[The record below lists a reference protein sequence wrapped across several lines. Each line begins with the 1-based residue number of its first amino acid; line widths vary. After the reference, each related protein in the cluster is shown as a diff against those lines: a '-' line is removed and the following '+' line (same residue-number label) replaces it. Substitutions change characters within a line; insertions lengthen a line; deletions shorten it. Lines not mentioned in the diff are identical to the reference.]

1 MENEKPIG
9 ELSLIIEMF
18 LSGFLFL
25 FILIINLVMASYG
38 YKMEKEDYD
47 PDADLR
53 KINNNPKKFQNGI
66 MIALIE
72 HGSVIALTILLFIT
86 FSSYNLSLGVV
97 WLIFRTAEGLI
108 QFINEPSYYRLLNIA
123 KQYSS
128 NNSEKDA
135 LSKLAKN
142 LFKTKDQRFKFAMIC
157 WSIGTSAFSIV
168 LVISEVVPAIL
179 GWLGII
185 ASILVGLT
193 TGVKL
198 VKPSSKDLTAI
209 GGLIAILF
217 EVIIGIALLYYSI
230 I

>member
-1 MENEKPIG
+1 MIV
-9 ELSLIIEMF
+9 EMF

-53 KINNNPKKFQNGI
+53 KINNNPKKFKTGI
-66 MIALIE
+66 ALALIE
-72 HGSVIALTILLFIT
+72 HASVITLTVLLFVT
-86 FSSYNLSLGVV
+86 FSSYNMTLGII

-108 QFINEPSYYRLLNIA
+108 QFINEPSYSRLLNIA

-128 NNSEKDA
+128 SNSEKDS
-135 LSKLAKN
+135 LGNLAKD

-157 WSIGTSAFSIV
+157 WSIGTLAFSIV
-168 LVISEVVPAIL
+168 LAISEVVPAII

-193 TGVKL
+193 TGMKL
-198 VKPSSKDLTAI
+198 VKPNSRDLTAI
-209 GGLIAILF
+209 GGLAAILF
-217 EVIIGIALLYYSI
+217 EVIIGIALLYYSVI
-230 I
+230 

>member
-1 MENEKPIG
+1 
-9 ELSLIIEMF
+9 LIVEMF

-25 FILIINLVMASYG
+25 FILVLNLVMATFG
-38 YKMEKEDYD
+38 YKMEKEDYN
-47 PDADLR
+47 PDADLQ
-53 KINNNPKKFQNGI
+53 KINNNPNKFKNG
-66 MIALIE
+66 MTLALIE
-72 HGSVIALTILLFIT
+72 HGSVIGLTILLFVT
-86 FSSYNLSLGVV
+86 FSSYNLALGIV

-108 QFINEPSYYRLLNIA
+108 QFINEPNYYRLLSIA

-128 NNSEKDA
+128 SNSEKDS
-135 LSKLAKN
+135 LSNSAKN

-157 WSIGTSAFSIV
+157 WSIGTLAFSIV
-168 LVISEVVPAIL
+168 LAISEVVPEII

-193 TGVKL
+193 TGIKL
-198 VKPSSKDLTAI
+198 VKPNSKDLTAI
-209 GGLIAILF
+209 GGLTAILF